1 MTTANCGVIFLVWLG
16 VMLVMGFFNLLKKFF
31 GSDGPHGGQGRTQ
44 SDTGSTSRGSPS
56 RDEFQEIAKA
66 VSSGLTV
73 GVFCALGDGHMDSRE
88 LKLIQEL
95 KESLLE
101 AAPADAR
108 ARLRPL
114 MDQELET
121 SLRGVSEDRLH
132 QACRSHSHLPEH
144 FKGMTM
150 QLAFKVVAADGRVDD
165 REMACLRKVAGLLAI
180 SDETFRRLESQHLEP
195 IRIKDLTNDNADGD
209 KRWKALGIVPTWP
222 KDRKLAK
229 LNDEFQK
236 YNARMSNLSDQSK
249 RMECK
254 RMLEIIAE
262 LRDELQNGPKPK
274 PAPRPA
280 PAPRN
285 SDPTPKGPP
294 ASRDEVLVGI
304 DPSLSPSAKLKLLE
318 KEEARWK
325 ARQELQIAPAAKA
338 KCDAALIAI
347 GRLRN
352 LYRTQL

>member
-1 MTTANCGVIFLVWLG
+1 MTANCGVIFLVWLA
-16 VMLVMGFFNLLKKFF
+16 VILVMGLFNLLKKFF
-31 GSDGPHGGQGRTQ
+31 ASDSPQGVPSHPK
-44 SDTGSTSRGSPS
+44 SDTSSPSRGSPS
-56 RDEFQEIAKA
+56 QNELREIAEA
-66 VSSGLTV
+66 ISSGLTV
-73 GVFCALGDGHMDSRE
+73 GVFCALGDGQMDSRE

-95 KESLLE
+95 KENLLD

-108 ARLRPL
+108 AQLRHL
-114 MDQELET
+114 MDQELKT

-132 QACRSHSHLPEH
+132 QACRSHSHLPEQ

-165 REMACLRKVAGLLAI
+165 REMACLRRVAGLLAI

-195 IRIKDLTNDNADGD
+195 IRIKDLTNDSADGD
-209 KRWKALGIVPTWP
+209 KRWRALGIDSAWP

-236 YNARMSNLSDQSK
+236 YNARMSNLSDQTK

-274 PAPRPA
+274 PAPKPT
-280 PAPRN
+280 PVPRTSN
-285 SDPTPKGPP
+285 PTPKGPP
-294 ASRDEVLVGI
+294 ASRDEVLVGV
-304 DPSLSPSAKLKLLE
+304 DPSLPPSEKLKHLD

-338 KCDAALIAI
+338 KCAAAI
-347 GRLRN
+347 MAIVRLRN

>member
-1 MTTANCGVIFLVWLG
+1 
-16 VMLVMGFFNLLKKFF
+16 MLVMGIFNLLKKFF

-44 SDTGSTSRGSPS
+44 SDTGSTSRGLPS

-180 SDETFRRLESQHLEP
+180 SDETFRKLESQHLEP

-209 KRWKALGIVPTWP
+209 KRLKALGIDPTWP

-236 YNARMSNLSDQSK
+236 YNARMSNLSDQTK

-274 PAPRPA
+274 PKPLPKPT
-280 PAPRN
+280 PAPRIN
-285 SDPTPKGPP
+285 DSTPKGPP

>member
-1 MTTANCGVIFLVWLG
+1 MTANCGIIFLIWLG
-16 VMLVMGFFNLLKKFF
+16 VILVMGVFNLLKKIFA
-31 GSDGPHGGQGRTQ
+31 SDNTRPTAPSGPPNV
-44 SDTGSTSRGSPS
+44 SPPPRSPAS
-56 RDEFQEIAKA
+56 RDEFREIARA

-73 GVFCALGDGHMDSRE
+73 GVYCALGDGHLDSRE

-95 KESLLE
+95 KDNLID
-101 AAPADAR
+101 AAPADSR

-114 MDQELET
+114 MDQELEI
-121 SLRGVSEDRLH
+121 SIRGVSEDRLH
-132 QACRSHSHLPEH
+132 QACQLHSHLPDH

-165 REMACLRKVAGLLAI
+165 REMACLRKVADLLSI
-180 SDETFRRLESQHLEP
+180 SDEAFRRLESQHLEP
-195 IRIKDLTNDNADGD
+195 VRIKELTSSDNGSDN
-209 KRWKALGIVPTWP
+209 RWKALNIDPSWP
-222 KDRKLAK
+222 KERKLAK

-236 YNARMSNLSDQSK
+236 YNARMSNVSDQQK

-274 PAPRPA
+274 PVPKPA
-280 PAPRN
+280 PTPRTAE
-285 SDPTPKGPP
+285 PKPKGPP
-294 ASRDEVLVGI
+294 ASRDELLIGI
-304 DPSLSPSAKLKLLE
+304 DPCLSPSDKLKLLD

-338 KCDAALIAI
+338 KCTAALIAI

-352 LYRTQL
+352 LYRSQL